1 MRKMYRIALCDNNK
15 EYLEQLE
22 DKIHRFCED
31 HNIDIL
37 LQSFDDSDMLV
48 ESIED
53 KKMYDAY
60 ILDIEMPR
68 YSGME
73 IAKKI
78 KEYLKTPFIVFL
90 SAYKKYA
97 IEACGLE
104 IFRYIVKSQLDVQ
117 LSLVLDEMFVRL
129 SQQQNNDVYIINN
142 QRRYIKLPQSDIF
155 YIYKKQKNAFFVMD
169 NGEEWERITL
179 QEVYEK
185 LNPLYMVM
193 IDRGLIINIQHIKRI
208 SENQIEIDGGYKVS
222 TSQKHIVELKNLLNI
237 YWGKII

>member
-1 MRKMYRIALCDNNK
+1 M
-15 EYLEQLE
+15 
-22 DKIHRFCED
+22 
-31 HNIDIL
+31 
-37 LQSFDDSDMLV
+37 
-48 ESIED
+48 
-53 KKMYDAY
+53 
-60 ILDIEMPR
+60 
-68 YSGME
+68 
-73 IAKKI
+73 
-78 KEYLKTPFIVFL
+78 

-104 IFRYIVKSQLDVQ
+104 IFRYIVKSQLDLQ